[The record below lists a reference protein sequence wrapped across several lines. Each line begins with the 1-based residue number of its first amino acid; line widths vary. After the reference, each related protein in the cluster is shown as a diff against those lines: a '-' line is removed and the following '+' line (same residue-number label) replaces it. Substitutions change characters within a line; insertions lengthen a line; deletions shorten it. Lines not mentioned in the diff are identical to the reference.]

1 MRMLNVYA
9 CLRYSMDMNKVKITI
24 LKTTVNEALAH
35 GMQTNDDEM
44 VKCFELVI
52 PDIVGN
58 YFI

>member
-1 MRMLNVYA
+1 MR

-24 LKTTVNEALAH
+24 LKTTVNEALAY

-52 PDIVGN
+52 PNIVKN